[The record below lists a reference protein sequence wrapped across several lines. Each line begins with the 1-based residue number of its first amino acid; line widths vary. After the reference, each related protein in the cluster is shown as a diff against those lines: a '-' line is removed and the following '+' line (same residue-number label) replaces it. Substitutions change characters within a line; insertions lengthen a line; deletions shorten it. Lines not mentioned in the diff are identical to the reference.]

1 MVGQKNEKINQLHR
15 LLPEGLVVD
24 TVWLEKHGY
33 RRQWREKYVAQG
45 WLEGVVRGVYQRP
58 TGNVKQAIAWQ
69 RVIISLQRLLDKSVH
84 VGGRSALE
92 LQGLTHYLRFHRLAD
107 NNSLPSATSSTQ
119 FGAKRSSGR

>member
-45 WLEGVVRGVYQRP
+45 WLEVVVRGVYQRP
-58 TGNVKQAIAWQ
+58 TGNVEPIFAEL
-69 RVIISLQRLLDKSVH
+69 VI
-84 VGGRSALE
+84 E
-92 LQGLTHYLRFHRLAD
+92 LQGHADRLNKTVADQLPAFNRMLTRIKRDVVAD
-107 NNSLPSATSSTQ
+107 
-119 FGAKRSSGR
+119 K